1 MRAVKRIHPI
11 YLLIALNILLI
22 MSNVIMI
29 RVRAFADEAEGRR
42 RIVYEYTER
51 VKHQELLPCEPP
63 MAVFVEDKVVV
74 GFLHGELPDEERR
87 FGFEP
92 AAWTQSS
99 ECAFLSHD

>member
-42 RIVYEYTER
+42 RIVMSTRNE
-51 VKHQELLPCEPP
+51 
-63 MAVFVEDKVVV
+63 
-74 GFLHGELPDEERR
+74 
-87 FGFEP
+87 
-92 AAWTQSS
+92 
-99 ECAFLSHD
+99 